1 MDELAVTPE
10 LVGARVTNAARPEWG
25 VGTILRVQ
33 QTYLR
38 GKPAHRV
45 SIQFAVGHR
54 TLLVPPARLLAPQP
68 EPRREAGWLE
78 GLGKTTLDDRLR
90 SLPEQVTQV
99 LGTPRER
106 FAALIPLYTVAE
118 HSPALLRWA
127 TSQTGAADPL
137 THWTRDELL
146 VALREFCNER
156 DAHLRNVAALL
167 KQAEGPEALQKAL
180 AGLPES
186 LRQPVQAALK
196 RPI

>member
-1 MDELAVTPE
+1 MDELAVGPE
-10 LVGARVTNAARPEWG
+10 LVGAKVTNAARPEWG
-25 VGTILRVQ
+25 VGTVLRVQ
-33 QTYLR
+33 QIR
-38 GKPAHRV
+38 AGDRPAQRV

-54 TLLVPPARLLAPQP
+54 ILVVPPARLLPPQS

-99 LGTPRER
+99 LGTLRER
-106 FAALIPLYTVAE
+106 LAAVIPLYALGE
-118 HSPALLRWA
+118 DSPVLLRWA
-127 TSQTGAADPL
+127 VSQTGVADPL

-146 VALREFCNER
+146 VALRDFCNER

-167 KQAEGPEALQKAL
+167 KHKEGPEALQDAL
-180 AGLPES
+180 ADLPEP
-186 LRQPVQAALK
+186 LRQNVQTALQ